1 MANSIKSFNEAL
13 ASSNSTLESKGQ
25 VLADFDKFIVNG
37 EKKTFKQLAVRS
49 GFWFSLGELME
60 NLLQDS
66 GGSRIDSAKL
76 KDAKIHNV
84 NKRRRQEA
92 HKFFTNFEKI
102 EELNLVKKHGS
113 LGRLLADFDKSQK
126 PKVETPVEPQDEV
139 ETPVEP
145 QDEVKQIEDKSSVQS
160 VKTVSDIATEAM
172 AQCALLEGNPRK
184 ELLATLA
191 QMVKDEIGLSSNEDE
206 VVPFKAVG

>member
-126 PKVETPVEPQDEV
+126 PKVETPIEP

-145 QDEVKQIEDKSSVQS
+145 QDEVLQIEDKSSVQS

>member
-126 PKVETPVEPQDEV
+126 PKVEAPTEPVAPVEPKAT
-139 ETPVEP
+139 ETKAET
-145 QDEVKQIEDKSSVQS
+145 EQS

-191 QMVKDEIGLSSNEDE
+191 QMIADELGVSSNEDE

>member
-13 ASSNSTLESKGQ
+13 ASANSTLESKGQ

-37 EKKTFKQLAVRS
+37 EKKTFKQLAVKG

-92 HKFFTNFEKI
+92 HKFFKNFEKI
-102 EELNLVKKHGS
+102 SQLKLVNKHGS
-113 LGRLLADFDKSQK
+113 LGRLLTEFDSIVN
-126 PKVETPVEPQDEV
+126 PKVKTPAEPKV

-160 VKTVSDIATEAM
+160 VKTADDLALDVLLQVEMNGISIADFKIAI
-172 AQCALLEGNPRK
+172 ANA
-184 ELLATLA
+184 
-191 QMVKDEIGLSSNEDE
+191 IGMIEENNE
-206 VVPFKAVG
+206 VVPFDVAV

>member
-13 ASSNSTLESKGQ
+13 ASANSTLEAKGQ
-25 VLADFDKFIVNG
+25 VIADFDKFIVNG

-66 GGSRIDSAKL
+66 GGNRIDSAKL

-126 PKVETPVEPQDEV
+126 PKVEAPTEPVAPVEPKATEPKA
-139 ETPVEP
+139 ETE
-145 QDEVKQIEDKSSVQS
+145 QS

-191 QMVKDEIGLSSNEDE
+191 QMIADELGVSSNEDE

>member
-13 ASSNSTLESKGQ
+13 ASANSTLESKGQ

-37 EKKTFKQLAVRS
+37 EKKTFKQLAVKG

-92 HKFFTNFEKI
+92 HKFFKNFEKI

-126 PKVETPVEPQDEV
+126 PKVETPIEP

-206 VVPFKAVG
+206 VIPFKAVG

>member
-139 ETPVEP
+139 
-145 QDEVKQIEDKSSVQS
+145 KQIEDKSSVQS

>member
-13 ASSNSTLESKGQ
+13 ASANSTLESKGQ

-139 ETPVEP
+139 
-145 QDEVKQIEDKSSVQS
+145 KQIEDKSSVQS

-206 VVPFKAVG
+206 VIPFKAVG

>member
-13 ASSNSTLESKGQ
+13 ASANSTLESKGQ
-25 VLADFDKFIVNG
+25 VIADFDKFIVNG
-37 EKKTFKQLAVRS
+37 EKKTFKQLAVKD

-92 HKFFTNFEKI
+92 HKFFKNFEKI
-102 EELNLVKKHGS
+102 VELKLINKHGS
-113 LGRLLADFDKSQK
+113 LGRLLTEFDSIVNPKVK
-126 PKVETPVEPQDEV
+126 TLAEPKVETPVLA
-139 ETPVEP
+139 
-145 QDEVKQIEDKSSVQS
+145 IEDKSSEAVTQS
-160 VKTVSDIATEAM
+160 TKTVEDLALDILLQVEANGFKVSDFKVAINNA
-172 AQCALLEGNPRK
+172 
-184 ELLATLA
+184 
-191 QMVKDEIGLSSNEDE
+191 IGMIEENNE
-206 VVPFKAVG
+206 VVPFDVAV

>member
-13 ASSNSTLESKGQ
+13 ASANSTLEAKGQ
-25 VLADFDKFIVNG
+25 VIADFDKFIVNG
-37 EKKTFKQLAVRS
+37 EKKTFKQLAVKG

-76 KDAKIHNV
+76 KDAMIHNV

-92 HKFFTNFEKI
+92 HKFFKNFEKI
-102 EELNLVKKHGS
+102 VELKLINKHGS
-113 LGRLLADFDKSQK
+113 LGRLLTEFDSIVN
-126 PKVETPVEPQDEV
+126 PKVKTPVEPKV

-160 VKTVSDIATEAM
+160 EKTAEDLALEVLLQVEMNGISIADFKIPIAN
-172 AQCALLEGNPRK
+172 A
-184 ELLATLA
+184 
-191 QMVKDEIGLSSNEDE
+191 IGMIEENNE
-206 VVPFKAVG
+206 VVPFDVAV

>member
-13 ASSNSTLESKGQ
+13 ASANSTLESKGQ
-25 VLADFDKFIVNG
+25 VIADFDKFIVNG
-37 EKKTFKQLAVRS
+37 EKKTFKQLAVKD

-92 HKFFTNFEKI
+92 HKFFKNFEKI
-102 EELNLVKKHGS
+102 VELKLINKHGS
-113 LGRLLADFDKSQK
+113 LGRLLTEFDSIINPKVK
-126 PKVETPVEPQDEV
+126 TPVEPKVETPVLA
-139 ETPVEP
+139 
-145 QDEVKQIEDKSSVQS
+145 IEDKSSEAVTQS
-160 VKTVSDIATEAM
+160 TKTVEDLALDILLQVEANGFKVSDFKVAINNA
-172 AQCALLEGNPRK
+172 
-184 ELLATLA
+184 
-191 QMVKDEIGLSSNEDE
+191 IGMIEENNE
-206 VVPFKAVG
+206 VVPFDVAV

>member
-13 ASSNSTLESKGQ
+13 ASANSTLEAKGQ
-25 VLADFDKFIVNG
+25 VIADFDKFIVNG

-139 ETPVEP
+139 
-145 QDEVKQIEDKSSVQS
+145 KQIEDKSSVQS

-206 VVPFKAVG
+206 VIPFKAVG

>member
-126 PKVETPVEPQDEV
+126 PKVETPIEP

-145 QDEVKQIEDKSSVQS
+145 QDEVLQIEDKSSVQS

-206 VVPFKAVG
+206 VIPFKAVG

>member
-13 ASSNSTLESKGQ
+13 ASANSTLESKGQ

-49 GFWFSLGELME
+49 GFWFSLGEPME

-102 EELNLVKKHGS
+102 EELNLVNKHGS

-126 PKVETPVEPQDEV
+126 PKVETPIEP

-145 QDEVKQIEDKSSVQS
+145 QDEVLQIEDKSSVQS

>member
-139 ETPVEP
+139 
-145 QDEVKQIEDKSSVQS
+145 KQIEDKSSVQS

-206 VVPFKAVG
+206 VIPFKAVG

>member
-13 ASSNSTLESKGQ
+13 ASANSTLESKGQ

-37 EKKTFKQLAVRS
+37 EKKTFKQLAVKD

-92 HKFFTNFEKI
+92 HKFFKNFEKI
-102 EELNLVKKHGS
+102 VELKLINKHGS
-113 LGRLLADFDKSQK
+113 LGRLLTEFDSIVNPKVK
-126 PKVETPVEPQDEV
+126 TPVEPKVETPVLA
-139 ETPVEP
+139 
-145 QDEVKQIEDKSSVQS
+145 IEDKSSEAVTQS
-160 VKTVSDIATEAM
+160 VKTADDLALDVLLQVEMNGISIADFKIAI
-172 AQCALLEGNPRK
+172 ANA
-184 ELLATLA
+184 
-191 QMVKDEIGLSSNEDE
+191 IGMIEENNE
-206 VVPFKAVG
+206 VVPFDVAV

>member
-13 ASSNSTLESKGQ
+13 ASANSTLEAKGQ
-25 VLADFDKFIVNG
+25 VIADFDKFIVNG
-37 EKKTFKQLAVRS
+37 EKKTFKQLAVKD

-66 GGSRIDSAKL
+66 GGNRIDTAKL

-92 HKFFTNFEKI
+92 HKFFKNFDKI
-102 EELNLVKKHGS
+102 VELKLINKHGS
-113 LGRLLADFDKSQK
+113 LGRLLTEFDSIVN
-126 PKVETPVEPQDEV
+126 PKVKTPAEPKV

-160 VKTVSDIATEAM
+160 VKTADDLALDVLLQVEMNGISIADFKIAI
-172 AQCALLEGNPRK
+172 ANA
-184 ELLATLA
+184 
-191 QMVKDEIGLSSNEDE
+191 IGMIEENNE
-206 VVPFKAVG
+206 VVPFDVAM

>member
-13 ASSNSTLESKGQ
+13 ASANSTLESKGQ

-37 EKKTFKQLAVRS
+37 EKRTFKQLAVRS

-139 ETPVEP
+139 L
-145 QDEVKQIEDKSSVQS
+145 QIEDKSSVQS

-206 VVPFKAVG
+206 VIPFKAVG

>member
-13 ASSNSTLESKGQ
+13 ASANSTLEAKGQ
-25 VLADFDKFIVNG
+25 VIADFDKFIVNG
-37 EKKTFKQLAVRS
+37 EKRTFKQLAVKD

-66 GGSRIDSAKL
+66 GGNRIDSAKL

-92 HKFFTNFEKI
+92 HKFFKNFEKI
-102 EELNLVKKHGS
+102 VELKLVNKHGS
-113 LGRLLADFDKSQK
+113 LGRLLTEFDSIVN
-126 PKVETPVEPQDEV
+126 PKVKTPVEPKV

-160 VKTVSDIATEAM
+160 VKTAEDLALEVLLQVEMNNISIADFKVAI
-172 AQCALLEGNPRK
+172 ANA
-184 ELLATLA
+184 
-191 QMVKDEIGLSSNEDE
+191 IGMIEENNE
-206 VVPFKAVG
+206 VVPFEMVG

>member
-113 LGRLLADFDKSQK
+113 LGRLLTDFDKSQK
-126 PKVETPVEPQDEV
+126 PKVEAPTEPVAPVEPKATEPKA
-139 ETPVEP
+139 ETE
-145 QDEVKQIEDKSSVQS
+145 QS

-191 QMVKDEIGLSSNEDE
+191 QMIADELGVSSNEDE

>member
-13 ASSNSTLESKGQ
+13 ASANSTLESKGQ

-37 EKKTFKQLAVRS
+37 EKKTFKQLAVKD

-92 HKFFTNFEKI
+92 HKFFKNFEKI
-102 EELNLVKKHGS
+102 VELKLINKHGS
-113 LGRLLADFDKSQK
+113 LGRLLTEFDSIVNPKVK
-126 PKVETPVEPQDEV
+126 TPAEPKVETPVLA
-139 ETPVEP
+139 
-145 QDEVKQIEDKSSVQS
+145 IEDKSSEAVTQS
-160 VKTVSDIATEAM
+160 VKTADDLALDVLLQVEMNGISIADFKIAI
-172 AQCALLEGNPRK
+172 ANA
-184 ELLATLA
+184 
-191 QMVKDEIGLSSNEDE
+191 IGMIEENNE
-206 VVPFKAVG
+206 VVPFDVAV

>member
-13 ASSNSTLESKGQ
+13 ASANSTLESKGQ
-25 VLADFDKFIVNG
+25 VIADFDKFIVNG
-37 EKKTFKQLAVRS
+37 EKKTFKQLAVKD

-92 HKFFTNFEKI
+92 HKFFKNFEKI
-102 EELNLVKKHGS
+102 VELKLINKHGS
-113 LGRLLADFDKSQK
+113 LGRLLTEFDSIVNPKVK
-126 PKVETPVEPQDEV
+126 TPAEPKVETPVLA
-139 ETPVEP
+139 
-145 QDEVKQIEDKSSVQS
+145 IEDKSSEAVTQS
-160 VKTVSDIATEAM
+160 TKTVEDLALDILLQVEANGFKVSDFKVAINNA
-172 AQCALLEGNPRK
+172 
-184 ELLATLA
+184 
-191 QMVKDEIGLSSNEDE
+191 IGMIEENNE
-206 VVPFKAVG
+206 VVPFDVAV

>member
-13 ASSNSTLESKGQ
+13 ASANSTLESKGQ

-126 PKVETPVEPQDEV
+126 PKVETPIEP

>member
-13 ASSNSTLESKGQ
+13 ASANSTIESKGQ

-37 EKKTFKQLAVRS
+37 EKRTFKQLAVRS

-66 GGSRIDSAKL
+66 GGNRIDSAKL
-76 KDAKIHNV
+76 KDAKIHNI

-126 PKVETPVEPQDEV
+126 PKVETPIEP

-145 QDEVKQIEDKSSVQS
+145 QDEVLQIEDKSSLQS

-191 QMVKDEIGLSSNEDE
+191 QMIADELGVSSNEDE
-206 VVPFKAVG
+206 VIPFKAVG

>member
-13 ASSNSTLESKGQ
+13 ASANSTLESKGQ

-37 EKKTFKQLAVRS
+37 EKKTFKQLAVKD

-92 HKFFTNFEKI
+92 HKFFKNFEKI
-102 EELNLVKKHGS
+102 SQLKLVNKHGS
-113 LGRLLADFDKSQK
+113 LGRLLTEFDSIVN
-126 PKVETPVEPQDEV
+126 PKVKTPAEPKV

-160 VKTVSDIATEAM
+160 VKTAVDLALDVLLQVEMNGISIADFKIAI
-172 AQCALLEGNPRK
+172 ANA
-184 ELLATLA
+184 
-191 QMVKDEIGLSSNEDE
+191 IGMIEENNE
-206 VVPFKAVG
+206 VVPFDVAV

>member
-13 ASSNSTLESKGQ
+13 ASANSTLEAKGQ
-25 VLADFDKFIVNG
+25 VIADFDKFIVNG
-37 EKKTFKQLAVRS
+37 EKRTFKQLAVKD

-66 GGSRIDSAKL
+66 GGNRIDSAKL

-92 HKFFTNFEKI
+92 HKFFKNFEKI
-102 EELNLVKKHGS
+102 VELKLVNKHGS
-113 LGRLLADFDKSQK
+113 LGRLLTEFDSIVN
-126 PKVETPVEPQDEV
+126 PKVKTPVEPKV

-160 VKTVSDIATEAM
+160 VKTAEDLALEVLLQVEMNNISIADFKVAIANAIGMIE
-172 AQCALLEGNPRK
+172 ENNEVIPF
-184 ELLATLA
+184 E
-191 QMVKDEIGLSSNEDE
+191 MVG
-206 VVPFKAVG
+206 

>member
-13 ASSNSTLESKGQ
+13 ASANSTLESKGQ

-37 EKKTFKQLAVRS
+37 EKKTFKQLAVKD

-92 HKFFTNFEKI
+92 HKFFKNFEKI
-102 EELNLVKKHGS
+102 VELKLINKHGS
-113 LGRLLADFDKSQK
+113 LGRLLTEFDSIVN
-126 PKVETPVEPQDEV
+126 PKVKTPAEPKV

-160 VKTVSDIATEAM
+160 VKTADDLALDVLLQVEMNGISIADFKIAI
-172 AQCALLEGNPRK
+172 ANA
-184 ELLATLA
+184 
-191 QMVKDEIGLSSNEDE
+191 IGMIEENNE
-206 VVPFKAVG
+206 VVPFDVAV

>member
-13 ASSNSTLESKGQ
+13 ASANSTIESKGQ

-126 PKVETPVEPQDEV
+126 PKVETPIEP

>member
-13 ASSNSTLESKGQ
+13 ASANSTLEAKGQ
-25 VLADFDKFIVNG
+25 VIADFDKFIVNG
-37 EKKTFKQLAVRS
+37 EKKTFKQLAVKD

-66 GGSRIDSAKL
+66 GGNRIDSAKL

-92 HKFFTNFEKI
+92 HKFFKNFEKI
-102 EELNLVKKHGS
+102 VELKLINKHGS
-113 LGRLLADFDKSQK
+113 LGRLLTEFDSIVN
-126 PKVETPVEPQDEV
+126 PKVKTPVEPKV

-160 VKTVSDIATEAM
+160 VKTADDLALDVLLQVEMNGISIADFKIAI
-172 AQCALLEGNPRK
+172 ANA
-184 ELLATLA
+184 
-191 QMVKDEIGLSSNEDE
+191 IGMIEENNE
-206 VVPFKAVG
+206 VVPFDVAV

>member
-126 PKVETPVEPQDEV
+126 PKVEAPTEPVAPVEPKA
-139 ETPVEP
+139 TEP
-145 QDEVKQIEDKSSVQS
+145 KAEAEQS

-191 QMVKDEIGLSSNEDE
+191 QMIADELGVSSNEDE